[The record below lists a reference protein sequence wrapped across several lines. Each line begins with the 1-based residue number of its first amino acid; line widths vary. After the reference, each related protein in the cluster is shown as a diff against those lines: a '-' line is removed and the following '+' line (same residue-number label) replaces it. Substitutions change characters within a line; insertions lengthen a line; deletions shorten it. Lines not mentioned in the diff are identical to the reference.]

1 MGSISAPRTQ
11 KTSQGVS
18 SVCDSLPQ
26 SPDIKVSMVSIVS
39 LLRNQIALI
48 LIERM
53 TDMSAT
59 INAHFAIKREYF
71 ASYNDARILWY
82 LCS

>member
-26 SPDIKVSMVSIVS
+26 SPDIKVSMVSIS
-39 LLRNQIALI
+39 FI
-48 LIERM
+48 
-53 TDMSAT
+53 
-59 INAHFAIKREYF
+59 IKKSDSVNTY
-71 ASYNDARILWY
+71 
-82 LCS
+82 